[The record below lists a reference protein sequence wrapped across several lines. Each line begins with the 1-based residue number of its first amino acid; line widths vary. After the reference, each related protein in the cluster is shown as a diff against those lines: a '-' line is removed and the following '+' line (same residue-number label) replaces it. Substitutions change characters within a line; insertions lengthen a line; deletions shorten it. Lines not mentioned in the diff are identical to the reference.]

1 MGFITGP
8 LMLILGIAT
17 YMNHRFPTISIVM
30 IVMGTVRIGL
40 TIYSYL
46 MNKKDNQA

>member
-17 YMNHRFPTISIVM
+17 YMNHRFPPLSIVM

>member
-17 YMNHRFPTISIVM
+17 YMNHRFPPLSIVM
-30 IVMGTVRIGL
+30 IVMGAVRIGL
-40 TIYSYL
+40 TVYSYL